1 MFYLDPAYIIVM
13 IIGAI
18 IAFSAQ
24 INVKT
29 TFSKYSKKMSSR
41 NISGQHVARLILDNN
56 GLNDIPIER
65 IEGKLSDHYDPKKRV
80 IRLSSVVYDS
90 ASVASI
96 GVAAHEAGHAIQH
109 STHYAPLNFRNSI
122 IPITNIGSNLAPF
135 LIILGFLFNIY
146 GLVLLGIFAFS
157 LAVLFQ
163 LITLP
168 VEFNASTRAV
178 ETLGNMNILDE
189 NELIGT
195 KKVLNAAAMTY
206 VAALAVALLNLLYYI
221 LRFSGRRSS

>member
-13 IIGAI
+13 VIGAI

-24 INVKT
+24 INVKG
-29 TFSKYSKKMSSR
+29 TFSKYTKIMSNR
-41 NISGQHVARLILDNN
+41 NITGSQIARQILDNN
-56 GLNDIPIER
+56 GLNDIPVER
-65 IEGKLSDHYDPKKRV
+65 IAGKLSDHYDPKKRV
-80 IRLSSVVYDS
+80 IRLSSEVYDS
-90 ASVASI
+90 ASVAAI
-96 GVAAHEAGHAIQH
+96 GVAAHETGHAIQH
-109 STHYAPLNFRNSI
+109 STAYAPLSFRNSI

-135 LIILGFLFNIY
+135 LIILGFILNIY

-168 VEFNASTRAV
+168 VEFNASKRAV
-178 ETLGNMNILDE
+178 ETLGGMNILDE
-189 NELIGT
+189 NELNGT
-195 KKVLNAAAMTY
+195 RKVLNAAAMTY

-221 LRFSGRRSS
+221 LRFSGRRN